1 MPGIGC
7 SALAPCSP
15 SSLLLPLP
23 RSSIT
28 SVWGLKR
35 EASGARGW
43 LRSEQPQ
50 PAPPASPPLG
60 GAAPNRVG
68 RSLKGCGSAAPCD
81 APSSTESCLREQRG
95 AGHRGRAELSRSRP
109 AAVPQHAPRSA
120 RRLNASDSGT
130 PPAQPPGAG
139 QGEASFGAK
148 DSRTAAHGPP
158 SPPAAPPT
166 PARWD
171 TELRSPRC
179 VAMDGR
185 AAGGRGRTRSGGAG
199 AGSRIFFSHPPAQ
212 VPSRHHLGSQCSL

>member
-158 SPPAAPPT
+158 
-166 PARWD
+166 
-171 TELRSPRC
+171 LSPRRTPHPGAVGHGAPLPAVRC
-179 VAMDGR
+179 D
-185 AAGGRGRTRSGGAG
+185 GRTRCGGTG
-199 AGSRIFFSHPPAQ
+199 QDEVRGGRRRQ
-212 VPSRHHLGSQCSL
+212 